1 MIASMAEGGTSRMA
15 VVLPQGALSPQ
26 ERRGQDPALQAALA
40 MIEGSTSMRVHVVV
54 SHSVES
60 CTALRFHASMTIAE
74 RALGAQA
81 TDDRFSGAM

>member
-1 MIASMAEGGTSRMA
+1 
-15 VVLPQGALSPQ
+15 
-26 ERRGQDPALQAALA
+26 